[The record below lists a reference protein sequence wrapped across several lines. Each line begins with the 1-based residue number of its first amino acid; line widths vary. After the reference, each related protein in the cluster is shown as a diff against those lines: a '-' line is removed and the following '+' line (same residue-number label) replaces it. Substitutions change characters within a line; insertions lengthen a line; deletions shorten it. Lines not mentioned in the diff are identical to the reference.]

1 MSPLAPLPH
10 GTPAEWHAF
19 AARLRAIGLTSPWF
33 ENYHQASQRH
43 SNPAVAAEWLKM
55 SLRASDEP
63 AAYAYRLLALGDSVP
78 TAKVI
83 LALSRIV
90 FDFAQSA
97 GLIVADG
104 PSAWRSPFCLCL
116 FDDLYVF
123 GDPTTYHA
131 DEVMAVG
138 HTTVMIARACYPTQP
153 VGTALDLGCG
163 GGVLALVLA
172 RAATRV
178 IGTDVNPRAIEMA
191 RLNAVLNEITNV
203 EFRAGDWFAPVEG
216 LKFDFIVS
224 QPPFIPLQP
233 GEEHITF
240 LHGGPRGDELAHWL
254 CGELP
259 ARLNPGGV
267 AFLMANLANQPEG
280 VTAFIQGEGLSV
292 EAEAALHWYQI
303 KNTRQEVWWE
313 KTQQKIAHLRAHGV
327 QEFRLTVLVLGAGE
341 GEKFMVPLERW
352 NDLTRAV
359 IDAHCRPFAIA
370 DHLQRPLRIV
380 PGTIVKS
387 ESPLGQEPQKSQ
399 LLSGNGNLRPILEV
413 NSGIVDFVSFLTQA
427 PSLAGALET
436 APPAEHPRILAL
448 VERLVRH
455 GILQIAT

>member
-1 MSPLAPLPH
+1 MSLAPLPH
-10 GTPAEWHAF
+10 GTPAEWHTF

-33 ENYHQASQRH
+33 ENYHQASRRH
-43 SNPAVAAEWLKM
+43 TNSAIADEWLKM
-55 SLRASDEP
+55 SLRSSDEP

-83 LALSRIV
+83 LALSRIG

-116 FDDLYVF
+116 MADLYIF
-123 GDPTTYHA
+123 GDPTTHDS

-138 HTTVMIARACYPTQP
+138 HTTVMIARACYPTEP
-153 VGTALDLGCG
+153 IGTALDLGCG

-172 RAATRV
+172 RAAEKV

-191 RLNAVLNEITNV
+191 RLNAVLNGITNV

-216 LKFDFIVS
+216 LHFDLIVS

-233 GEEHITF
+233 GEEQITF

-267 AFLMANLANQPEG
+267 AFLMANLATQPEG
-280 VTAFIQGEGLSV
+280 VTAFIQGEALSAD
-292 EAEAALHWYQI
+292 AEAALHWFQI
-303 KNTRQEVWWE
+303 QNTRGQIWWD
-313 KTQQKIAHLRAHGV
+313 KTTAMAAHLRAHGV

-359 IDAHCRPFAIA
+359 IDDQCRPFAIA
-370 DHLQRPLRIV
+370 DHLHRPLRIV

-387 ESPLGQEPQKSQ
+387 EAPIGQEPQKCQ

-413 NSGIVDFVSFLTQA
+413 NPGIANFVSYLTQA
-427 PSLAGALET
+427 PHLQAALGT
-436 APPAEHPRILAL
+436 APPTEHPKILAL
-448 VERLVRH
+448 VERLIRH
-455 GILQIAT
+455 GILEIAP